1 MSAINKLGTALAIS
15 TLTLAMFGCKGQS
28 NSASAPQTVTSA
40 SISSTSQN
48 SIKLTPIE
56 TLSISDYSLDLC
68 IKDTGRK
75 YIEEITTLVCNNK
88 GIQFLEGIE
97 ALTQL
102 KSLYLSFNEINDIT
116 PLVELKKLKTLY
128 LSGNQISSLDA
139 LSELTELTEL
149 GIQKNNVQDLS
160 PLQSLSMLKSLHTH
174 SNQIQDFTI
183 LGSLELNELSGI
195 ERQES

>member
-28 NSASAPQTVTSA
+28 NSVSAPQTVTSA

-48 SIKLTPIE
+48 SVKLTPIE

-68 IKDTGRK
+68 IKNTGRE
-75 YIEEITTLVCNNK
+75 YLEEITTLVCNNK
-88 GIQFLEGIE
+88 GIQYLEGIE

-116 PLVELKKLKTLY
+116 PLVGLKNLKTLY
-128 LSGNQISSLDA
+128 LSGNQISNLDA

-183 LGSLELNELSGI
+183 LGSLELNELSGKK
-195 ERQES
+195 RQES

>member
-28 NSASAPQTVTSA
+28 NSVSAPQTVTSA

-48 SIKLTPIE
+48 SVKL
-56 TLSISDYSLDLC
+56 
-68 IKDTGRK
+68 
-75 YIEEITTLVCNNK
+75 TLVCNNK
-88 GIQFLEGIE
+88 GIQYLEGIE

-116 PLVELKKLKTLY
+116 PLVGLKNLKTLY
-128 LSGNQISSLDA
+128 LSGNQISNLDA

-183 LGSLELNELSGI
+183 LGSLELNELSGKK
-195 ERQES
+195 RQES